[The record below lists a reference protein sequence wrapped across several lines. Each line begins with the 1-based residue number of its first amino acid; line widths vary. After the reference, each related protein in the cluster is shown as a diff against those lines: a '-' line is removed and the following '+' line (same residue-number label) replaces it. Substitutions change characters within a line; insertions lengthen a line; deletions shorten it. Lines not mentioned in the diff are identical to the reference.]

1 MNTTKDQGTTRA
13 WWEVA
18 ATTKEEE
25 KDKNKTPATSK
36 LKLKQQDKDNNVA
49 TLDPSAIVCSF
60 CGLPQT
66 TVTNFEKFKCPCKS
80 TRYCNKICQKK
91 HWKKHRKNCKRLIK
105 EMKLSETTANAIFI
119 PQNSVVTIDRST
131 GTVTHS
137 ELSDLHVQELDDIF
151 NGKEEE
157 EDEEEDEDGDEDE
170 DEEDEEW
177 LIKAAES
184 GDQQSIAKL
193 RYIDKMTGRTTPT
206 VESRP
211 MYCWT
216 CGKPHNPPSVKLIR
230 CNGCQCAYYCNR
242 ECQREDWKHGI
253 PKHKEMCKDLRS

>member
-36 LKLKQQDKDNNVA
+36 LKQQDKDNNVA
-49 TLDPSAIVCSF
+49 TLDPNAIVCSF

-157 EDEEEDEDGDEDE
+157 DEEEDEDEDGDEDE
-170 DEEDEEW
+170 SNYNANSEDEDEDEDEFNYNSKTKTD
-177 LIKAAES
+177 LI
-184 GDQQSIAKL
+184 QL
-193 RYIDKMTGRTTPT
+193 RG
-206 VESRP
+206 
-211 MYCWT
+211 
-216 CGKPHNPPSVKLIR
+216 
-230 CNGCQCAYYCNR
+230 
-242 ECQREDWKHGI
+242 
-253 PKHKEMCKDLRS
+253 